1 MQARLCAGF
10 FSVFFAS
17 PATVSGKVF
26 WPTDFKTICALIRST
41 IRVVFARTLS
51 LGVLL
56 QFAFV
61 IGGD

>member
-1 MQARLCAGF
+1 LCGLF
-10 FSVFFAS
+10 CGFFAS
-17 PATVSGKVF
+17 PATISGKVF
-26 WPTDFKTICALIRST
+26 WPTGFKTICALIRST